1 MPENGQEAFD
11 RGAAAGRRDARL
23 DGHDTQL
30 NAIGG
35 ALSSLS
41 DQMRDMSTGLTEH
54 ITGLTL
60 KVQELALNAKS
71 SAEATISLA
80 EGVEK
85 ERSNAAAAI
94 LKEKDKDEKTWT
106 PLTRFLAILAGGV
119 GVTVLIV
126 AIAALYIQ
134 SRSGG

>member
-1 MPENGQEAFD
+1 MPENPQEAFD

-23 DGHDTQL
+23 DGHDEQL
-30 NAIGG
+30 KSVTT
-35 ALSSLS
+35 ALGSLS
-41 DQMRDMSTGLTEH
+41 DQMRAMGDGLTEH

-119 GVTVLIV
+119 GVTVLVV
-126 AIAALYIQ
+126 AIVGLYLSLIHI
-134 SRSGG
+134 